1 MRICFD
7 MDGTIA
13 NLYGVDGWLDMIL
26 AHDATPY
33 AQAKVLLNMNVLAR
47 ILNNLQKK
55 GYEIGI
61 ISWLAKGS
69 TVEYDEAVTRA
80 KKKWLTQHLKSV
92 QFDFV
97 EIVAYGTDKNIV
109 ATGKTDILFDDEA
122 RNRNNWCGVAY
133 NVDNIIEV
141 LKGLNQTFGDFGPG
155 HRTKKL
161 KKVLTN
167 K

>member
-47 ILNNLQKK
+47 ILNKLQKK
-55 GYEIGI
+55 GHEIGI

-69 TVEYDEAVTRA
+69 TADYDEAVTRA
-80 KKKWLTQHLKSV
+80 KKRWLAQHLKSV

-109 ATGKTDILFDDEA
+109 ATGEADILFDDEA
-122 RNRNNWCGVAY
+122 RNRNGWCGVAY
-133 NVDNIIEV
+133 DVDNIIEV
-141 LKGLNQTFGDFGPG
+141 LKGLNQTFEDSARPTAQIF
-155 HRTKKL
+155 KKSVD
-161 KKVLTN
+161 K
-167 K
+167 